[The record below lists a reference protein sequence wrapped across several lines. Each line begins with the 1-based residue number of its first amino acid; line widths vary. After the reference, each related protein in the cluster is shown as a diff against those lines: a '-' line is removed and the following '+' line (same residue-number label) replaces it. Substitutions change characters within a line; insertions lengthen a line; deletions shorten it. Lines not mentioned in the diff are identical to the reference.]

1 MSDFWYAWDVGS
13 YAKKTAHLT
22 MIQHG
27 AYRLLLDHYYNNGG
41 PIVANAEQ
49 LLRVCR
55 AFAPAE
61 REAID
66 VVLAE
71 FFELRDGRY
80 HNRRCD
86 EEIAKRTNLRKIR
99 AEAGAKGGAS
109 ARANAQANAKQL
121 PTQLQ
126 LQSHIQIQEE
136 ERVEVRV
143 TAPLTP
149 TKKLPKDPDGSK
161 GTRWPSEAV
170 VPEDWFVDG
179 AMFRAN
185 AGLPEIDLATEGI
198 KFANYWSAK
207 SGADAAKRDWRKTW
221 LNWCLK
227 ANGAGYGKPNGQHGK
242 TSAAAEVFGSLYATA
257 RAQRESTGD

>member
-66 VVLAE
+66 AVLAE

-143 TAPLTP
+143 TAPP
-149 TKKLPKDPDGSK
+149 PKKLHKAPDGSK
-161 GTRWPSEAV
+161 GTRWPEDAV
-170 VPEDWFVDG
+170 VPDHWLVDG
-179 AMFRAN
+179 ATYRRN

-198 KFANYWSAK
+198 KFANHWSAK
-207 SGADAAKRDWRKTW
+207 SGADATKRDWRKTW
-221 LNWCLK
+221 LNWCLRS
-227 ANGAGYGKPNGQHGK
+227 NGAGYGKSNGRSEQK
-242 TSAAAEVFGSLYATA
+242 SALTEVYGGIYAEA
-257 RAQRESTGD
+257 RAAREAGGD

>member
-1 MSDFWYAWDVGS
+1 MSDFWYAWDSGS
-13 YAKKTAHLT
+13 YAKKTAHLS

-55 AFAPAE
+55 AFASAE

-80 HNRRCD
+80 HHSRCD

-109 ARANAQANAKQL
+109 ARANARANAKQL

-126 LQSHIQIQEE
+126 LQSHIHIQEE
-136 ERVEVRV
+136 ETVEVRV
-143 TAPLTP
+143 TAPP
-149 TKKLPKDPDGSK
+149 PKKLPKAPDGSK
-161 GTRWPSEAV
+161 GTRWPEDAV
-170 VPEDWFVDG
+170 VPDHWLLDG
-179 AMFRAN
+179 ATLRQGR
-185 AGLPEIDLATEGI
+185 GLPAVDLATEGI
-198 KFANYWSAK
+198 KFQNFWSAK
-207 SGADAAKRDWRKTW
+207 SGAGATKRDWRKTW
-221 LNWCLK
+221 LNWCLSAK
-227 ANGAGYGKPNGQHGK
+227 GTGHGKPNGGRSQLEVL
-242 TSAAAEVFGSLYATA
+242 AEIARDGLYAN
-257 RAQRESTGD
+257 RDQ